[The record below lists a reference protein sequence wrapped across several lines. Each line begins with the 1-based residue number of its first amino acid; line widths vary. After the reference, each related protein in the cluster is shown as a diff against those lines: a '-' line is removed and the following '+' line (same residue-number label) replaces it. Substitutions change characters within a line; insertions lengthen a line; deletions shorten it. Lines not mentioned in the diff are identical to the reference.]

1 METILEDIRRLIREN
16 ILPRLTEVEIQVSDL
31 RKETWPV
38 CQALMENNLA
48 EPIYDITKR
57 KKRYLASI
65 DDNEAD
71 YLLRRKA
78 NIKPFIAR

>member
-48 EPIYDITKR
+48 EPMYDITKR

-78 NIKPFIAR
+78 TIKPFIAR

>member
-1 METILEDIRRLIREN
+1 MEQILEDVRRLIREN

-38 CQALMENNLA
+38 CQAIMENNLA
-48 EPIYDITKR
+48 EPIYDITQRKR
-57 KKRYLASI
+57 RYLASI

-71 YLLRRKA
+71 YLLRRKSS
-78 NIKPFIAR
+78 IKSFISR